1 MVTAKEIAKTLEVSE
16 SAVSIALNGK
26 SGVSDNLRRKVWA
39 TAQEMG
45 YNFNRLKENDA
56 QEILFI
62 IYLKSGAIVTDT
74 PFFDRLFKGI
84 AAECRRQNAH
94 LTTEYI
100 NNRIDLTQRL
110 NSLMRSTG
118 IILLAT
124 EMHEEDCLPV
134 TQSPF
139 PHVVLDAYF
148 ETLDSN
154 YVIINNGHGAFI
166 ATDYLIRRIGRQ
178 PGYLRSA
185 YSITNFEERAD
196 GFYKAIRTNGMSTS
210 NSIVHRLTPS
220 IEGAYLDML
229 ALLKTDEKLAR
240 CYFADNDLI
249 AAGAIR
255 AFKESGKRI
264 PEDIAVIGFDDVSLC
279 ECLEPPLSSINVP
292 KEYMGSQ
299 AVMRLLFLMS
309 NSDITCTKTEI
320 NTQLV
325 KRKSC

>member
-1 MVTAKEIAKTLEVSE
+1 MITAKEIAKSLGVSA

-26 SGVSDNLRRKVWA
+26 PGVSDGLRRKIWA
-39 TAQEMG
+39 AAQEMG
-45 YNFNRLKENDA
+45 YNFNRLKDNDVRN
-56 QEILFI
+56 ILFI
-62 IYLKSGAIVTDT
+62 IYPKSGAIVTDT

-84 AAECRRQNAH
+84 AAECRKQSIH

-100 NNRIDLTQRL
+100 NNQNDLT
-110 NSLMRSTG
+110 MRMNTLPRTTG

-124 EMHEEDCLPV
+124 EMHEEDCRPV
-134 TQSPF
+134 TQSAF

-154 YVIINNGHGAFI
+154 YVIINNSHGAYI
-166 ATDYLIRRIGRQ
+166 ATDYLIRHIGKQ
-178 PGYLRSA
+178 PGYLRSS
-185 YSITNFEERAD
+185 YSIANFEERAD
-196 GFYKAIRTNGMSTS
+196 GFYKAIRANGMSTS
-210 NSIVHRLTPS
+210 NSIVHHLTPS
-220 IEGAYLDML
+220 FEGAYLDML
-229 ALLKTDEKLAR
+229 ALLSAGEKLAC

-255 AFKESGKRI
+255 AFKEKGKRI

-299 AVMRLLFLMS
+299 AVIRLLFLM
-309 NSDITCTKTEI
+309 NHSDITCTKTEI